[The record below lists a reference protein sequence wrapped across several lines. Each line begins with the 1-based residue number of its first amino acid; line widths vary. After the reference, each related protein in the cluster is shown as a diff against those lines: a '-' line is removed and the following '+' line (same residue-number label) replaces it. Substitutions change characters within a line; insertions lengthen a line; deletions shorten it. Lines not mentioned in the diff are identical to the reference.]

1 MVAEPGGGFGTYQR
15 LCCNMGSRRS
25 KLHGEPV
32 GLAKAFFIKIL
43 IQPVQWDIKLFAAE
57 RFCFRNVYRCIVVQY
72 ITG

>member
-1 MVAEPGGGFGTYQR
+1 
-15 LCCNMGSRRS
+15 MGSRRS